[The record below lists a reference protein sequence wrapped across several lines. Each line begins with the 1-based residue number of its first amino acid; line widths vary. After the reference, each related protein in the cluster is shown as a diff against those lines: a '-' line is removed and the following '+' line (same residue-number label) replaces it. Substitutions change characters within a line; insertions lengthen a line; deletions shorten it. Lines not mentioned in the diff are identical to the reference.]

1 MKKDK
6 TKLKFVSKSAANVYV
21 PATII
26 QDESYPFKRK
36 DIDVNITID
45 GNKLIIETTKDN
57 LRNK

>member
-6 TKLKFVSKSAANVYV
+6 SKLKFVSKSAANVYV

-36 DIDVNITID
+36 DIDVSITIEGD
-45 GNKLIIETTKDN
+45 KLIIETKKEN
-57 LRNK
+57 LRKK

>member
-36 DIDVNITID
+36 NIDVSITIEGD
-45 GNKLIIETTKDN
+45 KLIIETKKEN
-57 LRNK
+57 LRKK